1 MRRTVPGLML
11 AALTCIVPCAH
22 AYPTDALARDIF
34 RELIEIN
41 TTDSVGNI
49 TTAAEAMAQRL
60 RSAGF
65 TDADLQILGPNE
77 RKKNL
82 VVRLRGTGKH
92 RPVLLLGHLDVVE
105 ARRGDWTT
113 DPFKFVEKDGYFYG
127 RGTQDMKSGD
137 AIMVT
142 TLMRLKQEKFR
153 PSRDIILILTADE
166 EGGKS
171 NGVDWLF
178 KHHRDLVDAEFA
190 LNHDGWSV
198 VSSHGKPQFFNL
210 TATEKVYSDFQLST
224 FNKGGHSSEPTPDN
238 AIYQLVDGLARLQKY
253 QFPFELN
260 AVTRAYYEKM
270 AGIETG
276 SRAADMRAML
286 ANPPDLSAVARLSG
300 DPLDNSILHTTCVAT
315 RLEGGHANNA
325 LPQRASANVNCRIL
339 PGHQPEAIRLEI
351 AKVLDDPGIS
361 VKYVGD
367 NREVRDHA
375 PERKAYAPS
384 ALSPAIMNPLEK
396 VVGKFWPGLPV
407 VPTQASFATD
417 AIYVTPYGI
426 PTFEISGIE
435 VDRDDVRA
443 HGRDERVGV
452 QSFYT
457 GNEFYYRFIK
467 ALTAH

>member
-1 MRRTVPGLML
+1 MRTTVPGLML
-11 AALTCIVPCAH
+11 AFLTCIVPRAQ
-22 AYPTDALARDIF
+22 AYPTDALAHDIF
-34 RELIEIN
+34 KELIEIN

-49 TTAAEAMAQRL
+49 TTASEAMARRL

-77 RKKNL
+77 RKKSL
-82 VVRLRGTGKH
+82 MVRLRGTGKH

-105 ARRGDWTT
+105 ARREDWTA
-113 DPFKFVEKDGYFYG
+113 DPFRFVEKDGYFYG

-190 LNHDGWSV
+190 FNHDGWSV
-198 VSSHGKPQFFNL
+198 ISSHGQPQFFNL

-224 FNKGGHSSEPTPDN
+224 SNKGGHSSEPRPDN

-260 AVTRAYYEKM
+260 AVTRAYYGKM

-276 SRAADMRAML
+276 DRAADMRAML
-286 ANPPDLSAVARLSG
+286 ANPPDMSAVARLSK
-300 DPLDNSILHTTCVAT
+300 DPLDNSTLHTTCVAT

-339 PGHQPEAIRLEI
+339 PGHP
-351 AKVLDDPGIS
+351 P
-361 VKYVGD
+361 
-367 NREVRDHA
+367 
-375 PERKAYAPS
+375 
-384 ALSPAIMNPLEK
+384 
-396 VVGKFWPGLPV
+396 
-407 VPTQASFATD
+407 
-417 AIYVTPYGI
+417 
-426 PTFEISGIE
+426 
-435 VDRDDVRA
+435 
-443 HGRDERVGV
+443 
-452 QSFYT
+452 
-457 GNEFYYRFIK
+457 
-467 ALTAH
+467 

>member
-1 MRRTVPGLML
+1 MRTTVPGLML
-11 AALTCIVPCAH
+11 AFLTCIVPRAQ
-22 AYPTDALARDIF
+22 AYPTDALAHDIF
-34 RELIEIN
+34 KELIEIN

-49 TTAAEAMAQRL
+49 TTASEAMARRL

-105 ARRGDWTT
+105 ARREDWTT
-113 DPFKFVEKDGYFYG
+113 DPFRFVEKDGYFYG

-178 KHHRDLVDAEFA
+178 RHHRDLVDAEFA
-190 LNHDGWSV
+190 FNHDGWSV
-198 VSSHGKPQFFNL
+198 ISSHGQPQFFNL

-224 FNKGGHSSEPTPDN
+224 SNKGGHSSEPRPDN

-270 AGIETG
+270 ASIETG
-276 SRAADMRAML
+276 DRAADMRAMI
-286 ANPPDLSAVARLSG
+286 ANPPDMSAVARLSK
-300 DPLDNSILHTTCVAT
+300 DPLDNSILHTTCVTT

-339 PGHQPEAIRLEI
+339 PGHPPEAIRLEI

-361 VKYVGD
+361 VKYAAD
-367 NREVRDHA
+367 DHEVSDHA
-375 PERKAYAPS
+375 PDRKAYPPGP
-384 ALSPAIMNPLEK
+384 LSPAIMNPLEK
-396 VVGKFWPGLPV
+396 VVAQFWPGLPV

-417 AIYVTPYGI
+417 GIYVTPYGI
-426 PTFEISGIE
+426 PTFEISGLD

-443 HGRDERVGV
+443 HGRDEGVGV

-467 ALTAH
+467 AMTAH